1 VSHIPL
7 PPRGGG
13 GCGGPLRHPRRTA
26 AVVAAFLTSLVLS
39 APALAR
45 EQLVIGVSQFPP
57 TLNPAID
64 AVLAKS
70 YVLGMA
76 RRPITAYDASWHLV
90 CMLCVTLPSFENGLA
105 ERVALPT
112 GKEGVRLTYTLQPN
126 ATWGDGV
133 PVSTED
139 VLFTYEVGKNPKSGL
154 SNSELYRRI
163 VDLHAID
170 AKTFSVTQ
178 DRIDYEYQALGDF
191 EVLPA
196 HIEREAFAD
205 PANYRFRTRYDTDPT
220 NRGLYFGPY
229 RITEL
234 VPGSR
239 VVLERNPTWWG
250 RRPAFERVVV
260 SVVENT
266 AALEANL
273 LAGSID
279 MIAGEVGQI
288 SVEQALAFDRR
299 HGDRFVV
306 LTKPGLFYEHVAPNL
321 DNPLLAD
328 VRVRQALLQGL
339 DRAGIS
345 QEMYGGKQ
353 PVADTIVHPLDW
365 VHTDDVRKYPYD
377 PAAARALLEA
387 AGWHPGSDGIRRND
401 KGDRLSLD
409 LATTSGNRTR
419 ELLEQIMQSQWRA
432 IGVEVHLRNQ
442 PARVL
447 FGETLRRRAFD
458 LALFG
463 WVSAPENVPRSEL
476 NSEEIPSPENGY
488 RGQNDVGYRNPE
500 MDKLMDEIEVTLDR
514 PARERLWHRLQQIY
528 ADTLPDLPLFF
539 RTDSS
544 VLPKWLAGV
553 TPTGHLNVSTLWIED
568 WRDTDAATQ

>member
-1 VSHIPL
+1 MKK
-7 PPRGGG
+7 R
-13 GCGGPLRHPRRTA
+13 LRALFFAIAMVLTA
-26 AVVAAFLTSLVLS
+26 TS
-39 APALAR
+39 ALAR

-57 TLNPAID
+57 TLNPSID

-76 RRPITAYDASWHLV
+76 RRPITAFDARWQLV
-90 CMLCVTLPSFENGLA
+90 CMLCVTLPSFENRLA
-105 ERVALPT
+105 ERVSLPN

-139 VLFTYEVGKNPKSGL
+139 VLFTYEVGKNPKSGI
-154 SNSELYRRI
+154 SNAELYRRI

-196 HIEREAFAD
+196 HIERVAFAD

-220 NRGLYFGPY
+220 NPGLYFGPY
-229 RITEL
+229 RVTEL

-250 RRPAFERVVV
+250 RPAGFERVVV

-273 LAGSID
+273 RAGSID

-288 SVEQALAFDRR
+288 SVDQALAFERR
-299 HGDRFVV
+299 QGDRFVV
-306 LTKPGLFYEHVAPNL
+306 LTKPGLFYEHLAPNL
-321 DNPLLAD
+321 DNPILAD
-328 VRVRQALLQGL
+328 LRVRQALLYGL

-345 QEMYGGKQ
+345 EEMYGGKQ
-353 PVADTIVHPLDW
+353 PVAETIVHPLDW
-365 VHTDDVRKYPYD
+365 VHTDDVRKYTYD
-377 PAAARALLEA
+377 AAKARALLEA
-387 AGWHPGSDGIRRND
+387 AGWHPDSDGIRRNAR
-401 KGDRLSLD
+401 GDRLSLD

-419 ELLEQIMQSQWRA
+419 ELLEQIMQSQWRE

-447 FGETLRRRAFD
+447 FGETLRKRTFE

-476 NSEEIPSPENGY
+476 NSEEIPSADNGY
-488 RGQNDVGYRNPE
+488 RGQNNVGYRNPE
-500 MDKLMDEIEVTLDR
+500 MDNLMDEIEITLDR
-514 PARERLWHRLQQIY
+514 GAREKLWHRLQHVY
-528 ADTLPDLPLFF
+528 AETLPDLPLFF
-539 RTDSS
+539 RADSY
-544 VLPKWLAGV
+544 VLPKWLSGV

-568 WRDTDAATQ
+568 WRDTSVPAQ

>member
-1 VSHIPL
+1 MW
-7 PPRGGG
+7 PRA
-13 GCGGPLRHPRRTA
+13 TIA
-26 AVVAAFLTSLVLS
+26 ALAIVLALW
-39 APALAR
+39 APAVAR
-45 EQLVIGVSQFPP
+45 ERLVIGVSQFLP
-57 TLNPAID
+57 TLNPSID

-76 RRPITAYDASWHLV
+76 RRPITAFDASWHLV

-105 ERVALPT
+105 ERVALPN
-112 GKEGVRLTYTLQPN
+112 GREGVRLTYTLQPN

-154 SNSELYRRI
+154 SDAELYRRI
-163 VDLHAID
+163 VNIHAID
-170 AKTFSVTQ
+170 AKSFSVTQ

-220 NRGLYFGPY
+220 NPGLYFGPY

-234 VPGSR
+234 VPGAQ

-250 RRPAFERVVV
+250 RPPAF
-260 SVVENT
+260 
-266 AALEANL
+266 
-273 LAGSID
+273 
-279 MIAGEVGQI
+279 
-288 SVEQALAFDRR
+288 
-299 HGDRFVV
+299 
-306 LTKPGLFYEHVAPNL
+306 
-321 DNPLLAD
+321 DNPILGDL
-328 VRVRQALLQGL
+328 RVRQALLYGL

-353 PVADTIVHPLDW
+353 PVADTLVHPLDW
-365 VHTDDVRKYPYD
+365 IHTDDVRKYPYD
-377 PAAARALLEA
+377 PAQARALLEA
-387 AGWHPGSDGIRRND
+387 AGWHPGTDGIRRNA
-401 KGDRLSLD
+401 KGERLSLD

-432 IGVEVHLRNQ
+432 IGVEAHLRNQ

-447 FGETLRRRAFD
+447 FGETLRTRAFD

-476 NSEEIPSPENGY
+476 NSGEIPSAENGY
-488 RGQNDVGYRNPE
+488 RGQNNVGYRNPE
-500 MDKLMDEIEVTLDR
+500 MDTLMDQIEVTLDR
-514 PARERLWHRLQQIY
+514 GEREKLWHRLQRIY

-539 RTDSS
+539 RADTY
-544 VLPKWLAGV
+544 VLPKWLAGL
-553 TPTGHLNVSTLWIED
+553 TPTGNLNTSTLWIED
-568 WRDTDAATQ
+568 WRDTGAATQ

>member
-1 VSHIPL
+1 M
-7 PPRGGG
+7 G
-13 GCGGPLRHPRRTA
+13 T
-26 AVVAAFLTSLVLS
+26 AVVRLGAALALAGLVAFS
-39 APALAR
+39 APVSGR

-76 RRPITAYDASWHLV
+76 RRPITAYDARWQLV

-105 ERVALPT
+105 ERVPLPD

-154 SNSELYRRI
+154 SNGELYRRI

-196 HIEREAFAD
+196 HIERAAFAD
-205 PANYRFRTRYDTDPT
+205 PANYRFRTRYDTDPA
-220 NRGLYFGPY
+220 NPGLYFGPY

-250 RRPAFERVVV
+250 RPPDFERVVV

-273 LAGSID
+273 LAGTID
-279 MIAGEVGQI
+279 MIPGEVGQI
-288 SVEQALAFDRR
+288 SVDQALAFERR

-321 DNPLLAD
+321 DNAILAD
-328 VRVRQALLQGL
+328 LRVRQALLYGL

-345 QEMYGGKQ
+345 EEMYGGKQ

-365 VHTDDVRKYPYD
+365 VHTDDGRKYPYD
-377 PAAARALLEA
+377 PAQARALLEA
-387 AGWHPGSDGIRRND
+387 AGWHPGSDGIRHTEE
-401 KGDRLSLD
+401 GERLSLD

-419 ELLEQIMQSQWRA
+419 ELLEQIMQSQWRE

-447 FGETLRRRAFD
+447 FGDTLRKRAFD
-458 LALFG
+458 LTLFG

-476 NSEEIPSPENGY
+476 NSGEIPSAENAY
-488 RGQNDVGYRNPE
+488 RGQNNVGYRNPE
-500 MDKLMDEIEVTLDR
+500 MDKLMDEIEITLDR
-514 PARERLWHRLQQIY
+514 PKREQLWHRLQQIY
-528 ADTLPDLPLFF
+528 AETLPDLPLFF

-568 WRDTDAATQ
+568 WRDTGAATQ

>member
-1 VSHIPL
+1 VRL
-7 PPRGGG
+7 GALALAG
-13 GCGGPLRHPRRTA
+13 L
-26 AVVAAFLTSLVLS
+26 VAFS
-39 APALAR
+39 APVSGR
-45 EQLVIGVSQFPP
+45 GQLVIGVSQFPP

-76 RRPITAYDASWHLV
+76 RRPITAYDAHWQLV

-105 ERVALPT
+105 ERVPLPD

-154 SNSELYRRI
+154 SNGELYRRI
-163 VDLHAID
+163 VALHAMD

-196 HIEREAFAD
+196 HIERGAFAD
-205 PANYRFRTRYDTDPT
+205 PANYRFRTRYDTDPA
-220 NRGLYFGPY
+220 NPGLYFGPY

-250 RRPAFERVVV
+250 NPPAFERVVV

-273 LAGSID
+273 LAGTID
-279 MIAGEVGQI
+279 MIPGEVGQI
-288 SVEQALAFDRR
+288 SVDQALAFERR

-321 DNPLLAD
+321 DNPVLAD
-328 VRVRQALLQGL
+328 LRVRRALLYSL

-345 QEMYGGKQ
+345 EEMYGGKQ

-365 VHTDDVRKYPYD
+365 VHTDDVPKYPYD
-377 PAAARALLEA
+377 PAQARALLEA
-387 AGWHPGSDGIRRND
+387 AGWHPGSDGIRLTE
-401 KGDRLSLD
+401 KGERLSLD

-419 ELLEQIMQSQWRA
+419 ELLEQIMQSQWRE

-447 FGETLRRRAFD
+447 FGDTLRKRAFD

-476 NSEEIPSPENGY
+476 NSGEIPSAENAY
-488 RGQNDVGYRNPE
+488 RGQNNVGYRNPE
-500 MDKLMDEIEVTLDR
+500 MDKLMDEIEITLDR
-514 PARERLWHRLQQIY
+514 PKREQLWHRLQQIY

-568 WRDTDAATQ
+568 WRDTGAATQ

>member
-1 VSHIPL
+1 VRDQSPL
-7 PPRGGG
+7 ILSKGRQARVEGRTIS
-13 GCGGPLRHPRRTA
+13 LRA
-26 AVVAAFLTSLVLS
+26 CFVALVLS
-39 APALAR
+39 LALSISALAR

-57 TLNPAID
+57 TLHPSID

-70 YVLGMA
+70 YILGMA
-76 RRPITAYDASWHLV
+76 RRPITAFDARWQLV

-105 ERVALPT
+105 ERVALPN

-139 VLFTYEVGKNPKSGL
+139 VLFTYEVGKNPQSGL
-154 SNSELYRRI
+154 GNSELYRRI
-163 VDLHAID
+163 VDIHAID

-178 DRIDYEYQALGDF
+178 DRIDYEYQGLGDF

-196 HIEREAFAD
+196 HIERAAFAD

-220 NRGLYFGPY
+220 NPGLYFGPY

-250 RRPAFERVVV
+250 RPPAFERVVV

-279 MIAGEVGQI
+279 MIPGEVGQI
-288 SVEQALAFDRR
+288 SVDQALAFERR
-299 HGDRFVV
+299 HSDRFVV
-306 LTKPGLFYEHVAPNL
+306 LTKPGLFYEHLAPNL
-321 DNPLLAD
+321 DNPILAD
-328 VRVRQALLQGL
+328 LHVRQALLYGL
-339 DRAGIS
+339 DRVGIN
-345 QEMYGGKQ
+345 EAMYGGKQ

-377 PAAARALLEA
+377 PARARALLEA
-387 AGWHPGSDGIRRND
+387 AGWHTGDDGIRRNAG
-401 KGDRLSLD
+401 GDRLSLD

-419 ELLEQIMQSQWRA
+419 ELLEQIMQSEWRD
-432 IGVEVHLRNQ
+432 IGVEAHLRNQ

-447 FGETLRRRAFD
+447 FGETLRKRAFE

-463 WVSAPENVPRSEL
+463 WVSSPENVPRSEL
-476 NSEEIPSPENGY
+476 NSEEIPSAANGY
-488 RGQNDVGYRNPE
+488 SGQNDTGYRNPE
-500 MDKLMDEIEVTLDR
+500 MDKLMDEIEITLDR
-514 PARERLWHRLQQIY
+514 GARERLWHRLQQIY
-528 ADTLPDLPLFF
+528 AKTLPDLPLFF
-539 RTDSS
+539 RADTF

-553 TPTGHLNVSTLWIED
+553 TPTGNLNPSTLWIED
-568 WRDTDAATQ
+568 WRDTGEATQ

>member
-1 VSHIPL
+1 
-7 PPRGGG
+7 
-13 GCGGPLRHPRRTA
+13 
-26 AVVAAFLTSLVLS
+26 
-39 APALAR
+39 
-45 EQLVIGVSQFPP
+45 
-57 TLNPAID
+57 
-64 AVLAKS
+64 
-70 YVLGMA
+70 MA
-76 RRPITAYDASWHLV
+76 RRPITAFDAHWQLV
-90 CMLCVTLPSFENGLA
+90 CMLCVTLPNFENGLA
-105 ERVALPT
+105 ERVALPN

-126 ATWGDGV
+126 AAWGDGV

-154 SNSELYRRI
+154 SNAELYRRI

-178 DRIDYEYQALGDF
+178 DRIDYEYQAIGDF

-205 PANYRFRTRYDTDPT
+205 PVNYRFRTRYDTDPT
-220 NRGLYFGPY
+220 NPGLYFGPY

-239 VVLERNPTWWG
+239 VVLERNSTWWG
-250 RRPAFERVVV
+250 HPPAFERVVV

-279 MIAGEVGQI
+279 MIPGEVGMI
-288 SVEQALAFDRR
+288 SVDQALAFERR

-321 DNPLLAD
+321 NDPMLAD
-328 VRVRQALLQGL
+328 LRVRQALLYGL

-345 QEMYGGKQ
+345 EEMYGGKQ
-353 PVADTIVHPLDW
+353 PVADTLVHPLDW
-365 VHTDDVRKYPYD
+365 VHTDEVRKYPYD
-377 PAAARALLEA
+377 PAQARTLLEA
-387 AGWHPGSDGIRRND
+387 AGWRPGSDGIRHNQN
-401 KGDRLSLD
+401 GERLSLD
-409 LATTSGNRTR
+409 LSTTSGNRTR

-432 IGVEVHLRNQ
+432 IGVEVHLHNQ

-447 FGETLRRRAFD
+447 FGETLRKRAFD

-476 NSEEIPSPENGY
+476 NSEEIPSVENGY
-488 RGQNDVGYRNPE
+488 RGQNNVGYRNAE
-500 MDKLMDEIEVTLDR
+500 MDKLMDQIEITLDR
-514 PARERLWHRLQQIY
+514 AERELLWHRLQQIY
-528 ADTLPDLPLFF
+528 AETLPELPLFF
-539 RTDSS
+539 RADSS

-553 TPTGHLNVSTLWIED
+553 TPTGHLNTSTLWIED
-568 WRDTDAATQ
+568 WHDTAAATQ

>member
-1 VSHIPL
+1 VGGD
-7 PPRGGG
+7 PPK
-13 GCGGPLRHPRRTA
+13 PASEEPRNTNIGHRYLGA
-26 AVVAAFLTSLVLS
+26 IVALIVLSVFSVAAI
-39 APALAR
+39 AR

-70 YVLGMA
+70 YILGMA
-76 RRPITAYDASWHLV
+76 RRPITAFDASWHLV
-90 CMLCVTLPSFENGLA
+90 CMLCVELPSFENGLA

-112 GKEGVRLTYTLQPN
+112 GREGVRLTYTLQPN

-139 VLFTYEVGKNPKSGL
+139 VLFTYEVGKDPKSGI
-154 SNSELYRRI
+154 SNAELYRRI
-163 VDLHAID
+163 VNLHAID
-170 AKTFSVTQ
+170 AKSFSITQ
-178 DRIDYEYQALGDF
+178 DRIDYEYQALADF
-191 EVLPA
+191 ELLPA

-220 NRGLYFGPY
+220 NPGLYFGPY

-234 VPGSR
+234 VPGTR

-250 RRPAFERVVV
+250 RAPAFERVVI
-260 SVVENT
+260 SLVENT

-279 MIAGEVGQI
+279 MIPGEVGMI
-288 SVEQALAFDRR
+288 SVDQALAFERR
-299 HGDRFVV
+299 HSDRFVV
-306 LTKPGLFYEHVAPNL
+306 LTEPGLFYEHVAPNL
-321 DNPLLAD
+321 DNPILRD
-328 VRVRQALLQGL
+328 IRVRQALLYGL

-345 QEMYGGKQ
+345 EQMYGGKQ
-353 PVADTIVHPLDW
+353 PVADTLVHPIDW
-365 VHTDDVRKYPYD
+365 IHTEDVRKYPYD
-377 PAAARALLEA
+377 PAQARALLDA
-387 AGWHPGSDGIRRND
+387 AGWHPGPDGIRRSD
-401 KGDRLSLD
+401 AGERLSLD

-447 FGETLRRRAFD
+447 FGETLRKRAFD

-476 NSEEIPSPENGY
+476 NSEEIPSAENGY
-488 RGQNDVGYRNPE
+488 RGQNSVGYRNPE
-500 MDKLMDEIEVTLDR
+500 MDKLTDEIEITLDR
-514 PARERLWHRLQQIY
+514 AEREKLWHRLQEIY
-528 ADTLPDLPLFF
+528 AETLPDLPLFF
-539 RTDSS
+539 RADSY
-544 VLPKWLAGV
+544 VLPKWLAGL
-553 TPTGHLNVSTLWIED
+553 TPTGNLYTSTLWIED
-568 WRDTDAATQ
+568 WRNTSTPSN

>member
-1 VSHIPL
+1 V
-7 PPRGGG
+7 
-13 GCGGPLRHPRRTA
+13 
-26 AVVAAFLTSLVLS
+26 
-39 APALAR
+39 
-45 EQLVIGVSQFPP
+45 VIGVSQFPP

-76 RRPITAYDASWHLV
+76 RRPITAYDARWQLI
-90 CMLCVTLPSFENGLA
+90 CMLCVSLPSFENGLA
-105 ERVALPT
+105 ERVPLAD
-112 GKEGVRLTYTLQPN
+112 GKEGVRLTYTLQAN

-139 VLFTYEVGKNPKSGL
+139 VLFTYEVGKDPKSGL
-154 SNSELYRRI
+154 SNGELYRRI

-178 DRIDYEYQALGDF
+178 DRVDYEYQALGDF

-196 HIEREAFAD
+196 HIERAAFAD
-205 PANYRFRTRYDTDPT
+205 PANYRFRTRYDTDPA
-220 NRGLYFGPY
+220 NPGLYFGPY

-250 RRPAFERVVV
+250 RPPAFERVVV

-266 AALEANL
+266 AALESNL
-273 LAGSID
+273 LAGTID
-279 MIAGEVGQI
+279 MIPGEVGQI
-288 SVEQALAFDRR
+288 SVDQALAFERR
-299 HGDRFVV
+299 HGDRFAV

-321 DNPLLAD
+321 DNPILAD
-328 VRVRQALLQGL
+328 LRVRQALLYGL

-345 QEMYGGKQ
+345 EEMYGGKQ

-365 VHTDDVRKYPYD
+365 VHTDDGRKYPYD
-377 PAAARALLEA
+377 PAQARALLEA
-387 AGWHPGSDGIRRND
+387 AGWHPGSDGIRRTE
-401 KGDRLSLD
+401 KGERLSLD

-419 ELLEQIMQSQWRA
+419 ELLEQIMQSQWRE

-447 FGETLRRRAFD
+447 FGDTLRKRAFD

-476 NSEEIPSPENGY
+476 NSGEIPSAENAY
-488 RGQNDVGYRNPE
+488 RGQNNVGYRNPE
-500 MDKLMDEIEVTLDR
+500 MDKLMDEIEITLDR
-514 PARERLWHRLQQIY
+514 PKREQLWHRLQQIY
-528 ADTLPDLPLFF
+528 AETLPDLPLFF

-544 VLPKWLAGV
+544 VLPKWLTGV

-568 WRDTDAATQ
+568 WRDTGAATQ

>member
-1 VSHIPL
+1 
-7 PPRGGG
+7 
-13 GCGGPLRHPRRTA
+13 LRHIRPSPPQHERHANVRRRCLGA
-26 AVVAAFLTSLVLS
+26 LAALAVVLALS

-45 EQLVIGVSQFPP
+45 ERLVIGVSQFPP
-57 TLNPAID
+57 TLNPSID

-76 RRPITAYDASWHLV
+76 RRPITAFDASWHLV

-105 ERVALPT
+105 ERVALPN
-112 GKEGVRLTYTLQPN
+112 GGEGVRLTYTLQPG
-126 ATWGDGV
+126 AIWGDGV

-154 SNSELYRRI
+154 SDAELYRRI
-163 VDLHAID
+163 VDIHAID
-170 AKTFSVTQ
+170 AKSFSVTQ

-220 NRGLYFGPY
+220 NPGLYFGPY

-234 VPGSR
+234 VPGAQ

-250 RRPAFERVVV
+250 RPPAFERVVV

-279 MIAGEVGQI
+279 MIPGEVGMI
-288 SVEQALAFDRR
+288 SVDQALAFERR

-321 DNPLLAD
+321 DNPILGDL
-328 VRVRQALLQGL
+328 RVRQALLYGL

-353 PVADTIVHPLDW
+353 PVADTLVHPLDW
-365 VHTDDVRKYPYD
+365 IHTDDVRKYPYD
-377 PAAARALLEA
+377 PAQARALLEA
-387 AGWHPGSDGIRRND
+387 AGWHPGSDGIRRNQR
-401 KGDRLSLD
+401 GERLSLD

-432 IGVEVHLRNQ
+432 IGVEAHLRNQ

-447 FGETLRRRAFD
+447 FGETLRTRAFD

-476 NSEEIPSPENGY
+476 NSGEIPSAENGY
-488 RGQNDVGYRNPE
+488 RGQNNVGYRNPE
-500 MDKLMDEIEVTLDR
+500 MDKLMDQIEVTLDR
-514 PARERLWHRLQQIY
+514 GEREKLWHRLQQIY
-528 ADTLPDLPLFF
+528 AETLPDLPLFF
-539 RTDSS
+539 RADTY
-544 VLPKWLAGV
+544 VLPKWLTGL
-553 TPTGHLNVSTLWIED
+553 TPTGNLNTSTLWIED
-568 WRDTDAATQ
+568 WRDTGAATQ

>member
-1 VSHIPL
+1 MVIL
-7 PPRGGG
+7 W
-13 GCGGPLRHPRRTA
+13 
-26 AVVAAFLTSLVLS
+26 LVLAALWPIS
-39 APALAR
+39 AEAR

-57 TLNPAID
+57 TLNPSID

-70 YVLGMA
+70 YILGMA
-76 RRPITAYDASWHLV
+76 RRPITAYDARWQLV
-90 CMLCVTLPSFENGLA
+90 CMLCVTLPNFENGLA
-105 ERVALPT
+105 ERVPLPN
-112 GKEGVRLTYTLQPN
+112 GKEGVRLIYTLQPG

-139 VLFTYEVGKNPKSGL
+139 VLFTYEVGKNPKSGV
-154 SNSELYRRI
+154 SDGELYRRI
-163 VDLHAID
+163 VDIHAID

-196 HIEREAFAD
+196 HIERAAFAD

-220 NRGLYFGPY
+220 NPGLYFGPY
-229 RITEL
+229 KVTEL

-250 RRPAFERVVV
+250 HPPAFARIVV

-279 MIAGEVGQI
+279 MIPGEVGQI
-288 SVEQALAFDRR
+288 SVDQALAFERR
-299 HGDRFVV
+299 HSDRFVV
-306 LTKPGLFYEHVAPNL
+306 LTKPGLFYEHLAPNL
-321 DNPLLAD
+321 DNPILAD
-328 VRVRQALLQGL
+328 IRVRQALLYGL
-339 DRAGIS
+339 DRAGIN
-345 QEMYGGKQ
+345 ETMYGGKQ
-353 PVADTIVHPLDW
+353 PVAVTLVHPLDW
-365 VHTDDVRKYPYD
+365 VHTEDVRTYPYD
-377 PAAARALLEA
+377 PAQARALLDA
-387 AGWHPGSDGIRRND
+387 AGWRAGSDGIRRD
-401 KGDRLSLD
+401 AKGERLSLD

-419 ELLEQIMQSQWRA
+419 ELLEQVMQSQWRD

-447 FGETLRRRAFD
+447 FGEILRKRAFE

-476 NSEEIPSPENGY
+476 NSGEIPTAANGY
-488 RGQNDVGYRNPE
+488 QGQNDTGYRNPE
-500 MDKLMDEIEVTLDR
+500 MDKLMDEIEITLDR
-514 PARERLWHRLQQIY
+514 GAREQLWHRLQRIY
-528 ADTLPDLPLFF
+528 AETLPDLPLFF
-539 RTDSS
+539 RADSY

-568 WRDTDAATQ
+568 WRDTGAATQ

>member
-1 VSHIPL
+1 M
-7 PPRGGG
+7 G
-13 GCGGPLRHPRRTA
+13 T
-26 AVVAAFLTSLVLS
+26 AVVRIGAALALAGLVAFS
-39 APALAR
+39 APVSGR

-76 RRPITAYDASWHLV
+76 RRPITAYDARWQLV

-105 ERVALPT
+105 ERVPLAD

-154 SNSELYRRI
+154 SNGELYRRI

-196 HIEREAFAD
+196 HIERAAFAD
-205 PANYRFRTRYDTDPT
+205 PANYRFRTRYDTDPA
-220 NRGLYFGPY
+220 NPGLYFGPY

-250 RRPAFERVVV
+250 RPPAFERVVV

-273 LAGSID
+273 LAGTID
-279 MIAGEVGQI
+279 MIPGEVGQI
-288 SVEQALAFDRR
+288 SVDQALAFERR
-299 HGDRFVV
+299 HGDRFAV
-306 LTKPGLFYEHVAPNL
+306 LTKPGLFYEHLAPNL
-321 DNPLLAD
+321 DNPILAD
-328 VRVRQALLQGL
+328 IRVRQALLYGL

-345 QEMYGGKQ
+345 EEMYGGKQ

-365 VHTDDVRKYPYD
+365 VHTDDGRKYPYD
-377 PAAARALLEA
+377 PAQARALLEA
-387 AGWHPGSDGIRRND
+387 AGWHPGSDGIRHTEE
-401 KGDRLSLD
+401 GERLSLD

-419 ELLEQIMQSQWRA
+419 ELLEQIMQSQWRE

-447 FGETLRRRAFD
+447 FGDTLRKRAFD

-476 NSEEIPSPENGY
+476 NSGEIPSAENAY
-488 RGQNDVGYRNPE
+488 RGQNNVGYRNPE
-500 MDKLMDEIEVTLDR
+500 MDKLMDEIEITLDR
-514 PARERLWHRLQQIY
+514 PKREQLWHRLQQIY
-528 ADTLPDLPLFF
+528 AETLPDLPLFF

-568 WRDTDAATQ
+568 WRDTGAATQ

>member
-1 VSHIPL
+1 M
-7 PPRGGG
+7 G
-13 GCGGPLRHPRRTA
+13 T
-26 AVVAAFLTSLVLS
+26 AVVRLGAALALAGLVAFS
-39 APALAR
+39 APVFGR

-76 RRPITAYDASWHLV
+76 RRPITAYDARWQLV
-90 CMLCVTLPSFENGLA
+90 CMLCLTLPSFENGLA
-105 ERVALPT
+105 ERVPLAD

-154 SNSELYRRI
+154 SNGELYRRI

-196 HIEREAFAD
+196 HIERAAFAD
-205 PANYRFRTRYDTDPT
+205 PANYRFRTRYDTDPA
-220 NRGLYFGPY
+220 NPGLYFGPY

-250 RRPAFERVVV
+250 RPPAFERVVV

-273 LAGSID
+273 LAGTID
-279 MIAGEVGQI
+279 MIPGEVGQI
-288 SVEQALAFDRR
+288 SVDQALAFERR
-299 HGDRFVV
+299 HGDRFAV

-321 DNPLLAD
+321 DNPILAD
-328 VRVRQALLQGL
+328 LRVRQALLYGL

-345 QEMYGGKQ
+345 EEMYGGKQ

-365 VHTDDVRKYPYD
+365 VHTDDGRKYPYD
-377 PAAARALLEA
+377 PARARALLEA
-387 AGWHPGSDGIRRND
+387 AGWHPGSDGIRRTE
-401 KGDRLSLD
+401 KGERLSLD

-419 ELLEQIMQSQWRA
+419 ELLEQIMQSQWRE

-447 FGETLRRRAFD
+447 FGDTLRKRAFD

-476 NSEEIPSPENGY
+476 NSGEIPSAENAY
-488 RGQNDVGYRNPE
+488 RGQNNVGYRNPE
-500 MDKLMDEIEVTLDR
+500 MDKLMDEIEITLDR
-514 PARERLWHRLQQIY
+514 PKREQLWHRLQQIY
-528 ADTLPDLPLFF
+528 AETLPDLPLFF

-568 WRDTDAATQ
+568 WRDTGAATQ